1 MIYSCSRTGR
11 FSGPKQGDLY
21 AQPLIPILNLN
32 RFSVTNAG
40 GFNLIS
46 LSWTAEIYKVRTKKL
61 WKKKKMKMVIT
72 VLTE

>member
-11 FSGPKQGDLY
+11 FSGPKQGDLC

-40 GFNLIS
+40 DFNFDFTYHEHL
-46 LSWTAEIYKVRTKKL
+46 LV
-61 WKKKKMKMVIT
+61 
-72 VLTE
+72 